1 MNATGSRLMPAAF
14 RNRVCNRAGSGDSP
28 NPRGSQPCLRMFRSE
43 QHGDRARGDLRAVL
57 SIIPYEH
64 KNDAVRI
71 VNDTRE
77 TSSAAGFRSEFD
89 QATFTSMAHSP
100 TLAVISERTNSRAT
114 VGNRV
119 RPGSKNSLS
128 SRASWGTRPR
138 EQETLGQRSPANFL
152 KETLNGAVVNLSHL
166 SEKHCLR

>member
-1 MNATGSRLMPAAF
+1 MPAAF
-14 RNRVCNRAGSGDSP
+14 RNMVCSRAGSRDSP
-28 NPRGSQPCLRMFRSE
+28 NPGGSQPCLRMFRSE

-71 VNDTRE
+71 ANDTQ
-77 TSSAAGFRSEFD
+77 AHAGFRSEFD

-100 TLAVISERTNSRAT
+100 TLAVISERTNSWAT

-138 EQETLGQRSPANFL
+138 GHETLVQGFHPKFL
-152 KETLNGAVVNLSHL
+152 KGILSGAVVYPI
-166 SEKHCLR
+166 